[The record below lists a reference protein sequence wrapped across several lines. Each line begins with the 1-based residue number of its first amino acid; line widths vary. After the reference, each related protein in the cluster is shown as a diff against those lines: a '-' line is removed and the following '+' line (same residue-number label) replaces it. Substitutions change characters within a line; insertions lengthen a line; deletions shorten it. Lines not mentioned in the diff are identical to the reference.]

1 MSKAKEYNDPS
12 RQIIWDETEKDAIKK
27 KYTFPH
33 KDCPVATED
42 DPKYLT
48 VTKHGNLWC
57 HPVYNEGC
65 GETIPYNSFKK
76 IWDDELQLDVPNVPF
91 KFVKNVWKEN
101 RDLRESVI
109 KNAEIRSKEKE
120 KIKKTLSATKKKSKN
135 FKKVKSPNII
145 KVVGEDGTLYEL
157 RKVEDDKYS

>member
-1 MSKAKEYNDPS
+1 MAKVKSYNDPS
-12 RQIIWDETEKDAIKK
+12 RQIIWDEAEKDAIKK

-33 KDCPVATED
+33 KDCPVATEN

-65 GETIPYNSFKK
+65 GKTISYNSFKK
-76 IWDDELQLDVPNVPF
+76 IWDDELQLDVPDVSF
-91 KFVKNVWKEN
+91 KFEKNVWKEN
-101 RDLRESVI
+101 SNLRESVI
-109 KNAEIRSKEKE
+109 KNAEIRNKE
-120 KIKKTLSATKKKSKN
+120 KIKKTLNTTKKKSKN

-157 RKVEDDKYS
+157 RKVEDGKKKLD